1 MVSPTPVNPP
11 GQTAD
16 SARGLAVSPAAG
28 NNTTSRLLDTFGFH
42 LLFVLLGIAL
52 AFM

>member
-1 MVSPTPVNPP
+1 MVSPPPVNPP

-16 SARGLAVSPAAG
+16 SARGLAVSSPAG
-28 NNTTSRLLDTFGFH
+28 NNATGRFLDTFGFH